1 MAKKSTSNAVPNP
14 TPNKLE
20 QSEQNLPKY
29 DASPIGQKESNPSRT
44 PPPGPSQSRITGE
57 KQFSKPMKI
66 QKKKFQMDMP
76 DPKLSGLS
84 PNAAANQNRLN
95 IPGGRSNNNNT
106 SLSAN
111 RNGSSSGLNRDASAN
126 RLVEDKYLGPSKMKI
141 GGDG

>member
-1 MAKKSTSNAVPNP
+1 
-14 TPNKLE
+14 
-20 QSEQNLPKY
+20 
-29 DASPIGQKESNPSRT
+29 
-44 PPPGPSQSRITGE
+44 
-57 KQFSKPMKI
+57 
-66 QKKKFQMDMP
+66 MP

-95 IPGGRSNNNNT
+95 IPGGRNNNNNT